1 MGKKPEDNILTALKS
16 VLDQMPKEK
25 IGDATVEDV
34 LEAVDLSISFTPVLP
49 DRVDEKRL
57 PFEMPTPAD
66 AQLRQDRRYQVIR
79 RDRRDFEIVSAE
91 ELKVMRA
98 RYLLVRDYY
107 SDRLQ
112 HNNLHPPLTSRA
124 VSQYFDGVFV
134 KLPKKLAP

>member
-66 AQLRQDRRYQVIR
+66 AQ
-79 RDRRDFEIVSAE
+79 
-91 ELKVMRA
+91 KA
-98 RYLLVRDYY
+98 R
-107 SDRLQ
+107 
-112 HNNLHPPLTSRA
+112 
-124 VSQYFDGVFV
+124 
-134 KLPKKLAP
+134 